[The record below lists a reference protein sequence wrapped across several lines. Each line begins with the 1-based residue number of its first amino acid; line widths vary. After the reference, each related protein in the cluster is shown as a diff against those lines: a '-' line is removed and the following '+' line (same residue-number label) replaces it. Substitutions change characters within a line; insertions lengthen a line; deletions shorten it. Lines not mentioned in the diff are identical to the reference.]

1 MRGTIDEVVEA
12 AKKLREEEP
21 AQTAAKESKEKK

>member
-1 MRGTIDEVVEA
+1 VAEA